1 MIRRAHVKPEITRF
15 DTVLEFAGWA
25 VFILLWIFV
34 GTNYSSLPDTVPT
47 HFNAAIE
54 PDGYGARSSILVLC
68 SIGSLLFIGMS
79 ILNRYPDKFN
89 YPVKITEENA
99 VRQYGNLTRMVRWL
113 KTLVLAEFGSLAFYT
128 IQISKGGVGGFSRM
142 LIPLFLVAVLIAAIY
157 HLLRAYRLR

>member
-1 MIRRAHVKPEITRF
+1 MMRRAHVKPEITRF
-15 DTVLEFAGWA
+15 DTVLEFVGWA
-25 VFILLWIFV
+25 VCILLWIFV

-47 HFNAAIE
+47 HFNGAIE
-54 PDGYGARSSILVLC
+54 PDGYGTRSSILVLS

-113 KTLVLAEFGSLAFYT
+113 KTLVPAEFGSLAFYT
-128 IQISKGGVGGFSRM
+128 IRISNGEADGFSRM
-142 LIPLFLVAVLIAAIY
+142 LIPLFLLAALIVAIY
-157 HLLRAYRLR
+157 HLSRAYRLR

>member
-34 GTNYSSLPDTVPT
+34 VTSYTSLPDTIPT
-47 HFNAAIE
+47 HYNGALE

-79 ILNRYPDKFN
+79 ILNRYPYKFN

-99 VRQYGNLTRMVRWL
+99 NRQYNNLTKMVRWL

-128 IQISKGGVGGFSRM
+128 IRISNGEADGFSRM
-142 LIPLFLVAVLIAAIY
+142 LIPLFLVAVLIAAIF